1 MKIIKIFLP
10 ILSLLLILSCSG
22 IKESLSMKKKANT
35 DEFLIE
41 KKNPLVLPPD
51 YSELPM
57 PRKEK
62 NKIKKEKESIDLSK
76 ILSETET
83 DKNIIT
89 KDNLEKSILKKIEK
103 K

>member
-1 MKIIKIFLP
+1 
-10 ILSLLLILSCSG
+10 
-22 IKESLSMKKKANT
+22 MKKKATT

-51 YSELPM
+51 YSELPV

-62 NKIKKEKESIDLSK
+62 NKIKKEKETIDLSK

-83 DKNIIT
+83 DKNIIS
-89 KDNLEKSILKKIEK
+89 KDNLEKSIIDKIEK